1 MGAAEAGPL
10 TAVPVAAWLALV
22 EPPVSDAQVALRL
35 LVALLLGG
43 LIGFEREVSNQPA
56 GLRTH
61 IAVALGAGLFGIIS
75 VHGFDA
81 YVQPRADSNYQ
92 VDVTRVA
99 SQVVVAVGF
108 LGGGAILKHGGSV
121 SGLTTAASLWVTC
134 AVGLAAGVGSL
145 AAATITT
152 FALFVSLVGLRA
164 PRERIRRRLSRGRGT
179 IIVEM
184 APGADPTEMLTALL
198 RLDKVTVKDLSVS
211 HRGGTARIQ
220 ADVVGPV
227 GENLPTLLAPIADRD
242 DVADLAID

>member
-1 MGAAEAGPL
+1 MNPAGAG
-10 TAVPVAAWLALV
+10 VIALV
-22 EPPVSDAQVALRL
+22 EPVVSDVDVALRI

-43 LIGFEREVSNQPA
+43 LIGMEREVSNQPA

-61 IAVALGAGLFGIIS
+61 IAVALGAALFGIIS

-81 YVQPRADSNYQ
+81 YVQARADSNYQ

-145 AAATITT
+145 VAATITT
-152 FALFVSLVGLRA
+152 VALFVSLVGLRA
-164 PRERIRRRLSRGRGT
+164 PREWIRRRLARVRGSVV
-179 IIVEM
+179 IEM
-184 APGADPTEMLTALL
+184 ASGADPSDMLTALL
-198 RLDKVTVKDLSVS
+198 GLEDVTVKDLSVS
-211 HRGGTARIQ
+211 HRGDTVRIH

-227 GENLPTLLAPIADRD
+227 GSQLASLMAPIAERD
-242 DVADLAID
+242 DVAEIDID